1 MAASHWCKTRDDSVA
16 DPDLSDIRRRMEG
29 AIDALHKE
37 FAGLRTGR
45 ASVGLLEPIQ
55 VEAYGANMPLNQV
68 GSIAVPEPR
77 MVTVQ
82 VWDRGMVGAVE
93 RAIRESG
100 LGLNPASDG
109 QLVRVPIP
117 ALSEERRV
125 ELTKIA
131 GQYAEPGRIAVRNGS
146 RDGMEMLKKM
156 EKDHDTST
164 EEHHHWS
171 EQIKQ
176 PNDKPSKW
184 ITQRYDESRKG
195 RQRSGKANN

>member
-1 MAASHWCKTRDDSVA
+1 
-16 DPDLSDIRRRMEG
+16 MEG

-45 ASVGLLEPIQ
+45 AAVGLLEPIQ

-117 ALSEERRV
+117 ALSERSEARRGGKGCV
-125 ELTKIA
+125 STCKS
-131 GQYAEPGRIAVRNGS
+131 RGS
-146 RDGMEMLKKM
+146 P
-156 EKDHDTST
+156 DH
-164 EEHHHWS
+164 
-171 EQIKQ
+171 
-176 PNDKPSKW
+176 
-184 ITQRYDESRKG
+184 
-195 RQRSGKANN
+195 